1 MRLERHMYESE
12 EMFVQYD
19 GKSGCKSKGGPVN
32 NSLVFDRVEIAASK
46 NSILTFLTV
55 TACSAEYM
63 DHRGREFLLG
73 FPLWPNTS
81 QGGSVKLHV
90 RGPKFTNITTEILGT
105 GEIYNYTVG
114 ISETLTINMS
124 ANIEYNGTDTPN
136 NNSVRVLSTAE
147 VHVYVIR
154 GVSGGYFAVPKLNWT
169 KEFYTVSYPP
179 SDGGYSY
186 FVIIAYED
194 ANLEIT
200 FRREVNFGSI
210 LISPHVPIRVRIF
223 SMQIWSIYS
232 SEDLTGTYIKSPK
245 PISVLAGTTFPGAPH
260 GGKFVEEML
269 LPISF
274 FGSNYIIPTI
284 SGDDAVLR
292 IVASENNTVIYAEGG
307 LYCYIGAG
315 DYVDIVTDEEDV
327 HCLQSTHP
335 IQVVLIGKRAN
346 VSSFSV
352 DGFLGDP
359 IMVVVPAVEHFQ
371 NHDKIDVFSEAG
383 DGLITQLL
391 FFFQNDSDIEIGGT
405 AESFIEYSDC
415 CNHVISYLVDSKQT
429 VLPMPQSFSVGVMQL
444 ATSGS
449 KGYGLTMGVSLDPPF
464 CPTKYGFTY
473 LNTSGLC
480 VKAYTTP
487 TTWTKARASCR
498 EDRLRL
504 VALDTQAKINGI
516 KHFLKD
522 QLNNHTFSIGLHTF
536 SVLFHLNVYNW
547 IDGGS
552 LGAALDWL
560 PQQPDN
566 ISSCVQLATENN
578 KVGWKSTHCDATSG
592 YICEVVLAQ
601 KQDVQLFSGECQ
613 YSHPGCPTADG
624 YTYIYEA
631 ELCVKHHLQPQ
642 SWVNAAAACRA
653 DGDRLVTVDSDTK
666 QRYLHRVYRHISPE
680 YYIGSSWHN
689 LTTGQ
694 WVWPNCSSLTYSN
707 WGFGQ
712 PQDNNGHCTVT
723 NTSGAWYN
731 VQCNEVMS
739 YICEKSLTTYAG
751 TVKDVGGPDDRTC
764 EEMSSLLPSML
775 SSSLVLPSSLSVLS
789 SESSPSPSTFPSL
802 HTYDSNVVPTETGGS
817 LQSETDLISSARA
830 SIVSSVSSVSSTD
843 SPLVTSDIA
852 GTSSLTTLT
861 DMSTSTNSVLTPILT
876 SSSEVSET
884 IVESSSYDSGHD
896 IMPSTTFLPIQSP
909 KASVSHRSTGSEDN
923 VGLSESPESIFS
935 SEFST
940 LQSTLSGT
948 DTNPESSSII
958 PLTLT
963 SSVTGT
969 INETDSPETQSE
981 RNTSSSPEASSN
993 YTERIMYTTTIIP
1006 DSSPERGVFEICRC
1020 SCIPENR
1027 LNDLAVQSVDAK
1039 TREIK
1044 DSLLLDRRNLT
1055 KTIIKHIS
1063 SPDERKSSTSIG
1075 ASGLVLIVFI
1085 VLLLLSSDLLTFFQ
1099 NKRYKQRTVQE

>member
-1 MRLERHMYESE
+1 M
-12 EMFVQYD
+12 
-19 GKSGCKSKGGPVN
+19 
-32 NSLVFDRVEIAASK
+32 SLAFAI
-46 NSILTFLTV
+46 SILTFLTV

-73 FPLWPNTS
+73 FPLWPNVS
-81 QGGSVKLHV
+81 QGGSIKLHV
-90 RGPKFTNITTEILGT
+90 RGPKFTNITTEILGS

-114 ISETLTINMS
+114 FSETLTINLS
-124 ANIEYNGTDTPN
+124 TNVEYNGTETPN
-136 NNSVRVLSTAE
+136 NNSVRVLSTDE
-147 VHVYVIR
+147 VYVYVIR

-169 KEFYTVSYPP
+169 KEFYIVSYPP

-186 FVIIAYED
+186 FAIIGYED
-194 ANLEIT
+194 ANVEIT
-200 FRREVNFGSI
+200 FRKDVNFGSI
-210 LISPHVPIRVRIF
+210 LISPHVPIRVRILP
-223 SMQIWSIYS
+223 MQIWSIYS
-232 SEDLTGTYIKSPK
+232 SQDLTGTYIKSQK

-269 LPISF
+269 LPIAF

-292 IVASENNTVIYAEGG
+292 IVASENNTVIYAEGD
-307 LYCYIGAG
+307 LYSYMGAG
-315 DYVDIVTDEEDV
+315 DYVDIVTDDEDV
-327 HCLQSTHP
+327 HCLKSTRP

-346 VSSFSV
+346 VSSYSV

-359 IMVVVPAVEHFQ
+359 IMAVVPAVERFQ
-371 NHDKIDVFSEAG
+371 NHDKIDVFTEAG
-383 DGLITQLL
+383 DGLIRQLL

-405 AESFIEYSDC
+405 AESFFEYSDC
-415 CNHVISYLVDSKQT
+415 CNHVISYLVDSQQT
-429 VLPMPQSFSVGVMQL
+429 VLPMPQGFSVGVMQL

-449 KGYGLTMGVSLDPPF
+449 KGYGLTMGVSLDPSF

-487 TTWTKARASCR
+487 TTWTEARALCR

-504 VALDTQAKINGI
+504 VTLDTQAKINGI

-536 SVLFHLNVYNW
+536 SVLFDLSMYNW

-552 LGAALDWL
+552 LGNALDWL

-566 ISSCVQLATENN
+566 ISSCVQLASRNS
-578 KVGWKSTHCDATSG
+578 KVGWQSTHCDATSG

-642 SWVNAAAACRA
+642 SWVNAAVACRA
-653 DGDRLVTVDSDTK
+653 DGGRLVTVDSDTK
-666 QRYLHRVYRHISPE
+666 QYYLHRVYRHISPN
-680 YYIGSSWHN
+680 YYIGSSWRN

-694 WVWPNCSSLTYSN
+694 WVWTNCSSLTYNN
-707 WGFGQ
+707 WDLGQ
-712 PQDNNGHCTVT
+712 PQDKNGHCAVT
-723 NTSGAWYN
+723 NPSGSWYN
-731 VQCNEVMS
+731 VQCNEVMP
-739 YICEKSLTTYAG
+739 YICERSLTTYAG
-751 TVKDVGGPDDRTC
+751 KDIGGQADRTC

-775 SSSLVLPSSLSVLS
+775 SSSSLVLPPSSWSVLT
-789 SESSPSPSTFPSL
+789 SEYSPSTSTPPSM
-802 HTYDSNVVPTETGGS
+802 HTDHSNVVPTETGGS
-817 LQSETDLISSARA
+817 VQSESDLISSAGL
-830 SIVSSVSSVSSTD
+830 SIDDTQSSVSSAD
-843 SPLVTSDIA
+843 SPLVSTDTA

-861 DMSTSTNSVLTPILT
+861 DMSTSTNSVLTPSLN

-884 IVESSSYDSGHD
+884 LVQSSMYDSGHD
-896 IMPSTTFLPIQSP
+896 IMPSTTFSSPQSQETT
-909 KASVSHRSTGSEDN
+909 VSHRSTGSKDSI
-923 VGLSESPESIFS
+923 GLSDSPDSSFS
-935 SEFST
+935 PDSST
-940 LQSTLSGT
+940 LQPTISGT

-958 PLTLT
+958 PMTTQADT
-963 SSVTGT
+963 SSVTGPT
-969 INETDSPETQSE
+969 NETDNMETQSE
-981 RNTSSSPEASSN
+981 RNTSSSPGASSN

-1006 DSSPERGVFEICRC
+1006 DSNPERGVFEICRC

-1027 LNDLAVQSVDAK
+1027 LNDLAVESVDEK

-1044 DSLLLDRRNLT
+1044 DKLLLDRRNLT
-1055 KTIIKHIS
+1055 KTIIKYIS

-1085 VLLLLSSDLLTFFQ
+1085 VVLLLSSDLLTFFQ
-1099 NKRYKQRTVQE
+1099 NRRYQRKTFQE